1 LSKISTLA
9 ADRYETA
16 AFAKISHAA
25 SIRVMCAIAGMDAI
39 ILDTEHGAFTEA
51 ELEAHCALI
60 SALGVM
66 PVIRVARPEANLIAR
81 AIDRGA
87 RGVMVP
93 QAESVD
99 QVESAL
105 RGMELAP
112 VGARGWDPTVSANQY
127 GAYSGAAA
135 QVRCF
140 IQIETAAALAHAGA
154 IASIPTVTDIF
165 VGPAD
170 LSRALGSTGEI
181 FSRAVVDACESLAP
195 LASTIGLG
203 LFVDTRARADWA
215 LALGY
220 AFLAVG
226 SDVGFLRE
234 GGLGRV
240 LRPAPEVNA
249 TGY

>member
-140 IQIETAAALAHAGA
+140 IQIETAAALAHAGQ
-154 IASIPTVTDIF
+154 
-165 VGPAD
+165 
-170 LSRALGSTGEI
+170 
-181 FSRAVVDACESLAP
+181 SL
-195 LASTIGLG
+195 
-203 LFVDTRARADWA
+203 TRARAWRR
-215 LALGY
+215 LLQPS
-220 AFLAVG
+220 G
-226 SDVGFLRE
+226 SVSLWIRARE
-234 GGLGRV
+234 PIGRS
-240 LRPAPEVNA
+240 PSA
-249 TGY
+249 TPFWPSDRTSASFAKAGSVACFDLLPK